1 MLDTLLSLQREIES
15 KMCLTG
21 RQHKLWFLSKK
32 RKMSQTGSVSSLWQ
46 KTSDVSLFLFQQQRR
61 LDLLTITNPGEYAYF
76 GLCACVFVI
85 HCTAQHSTPRN
96 NEYLHGASRTGL
108 FVHMGWLWGL
118 CDFSYSHNKH
128 QLHPKSKNLQKE
140 AFSHD
145 LSAFPQSCRSTPG
158 VPIPEQWVQPALL
171 CLYGKLNV
179 LSMHLGESWN
189 CIQSSG
195 RDRWGSQEGCSP
207 HMSKISGCSN
217 TLWLNNVYV
226 RHME

>member
-1 MLDTLLSLQREIES
+1 MHDTLLSLQREIES

-21 RQHKLWFLSKK
+21 RQRKLWFLSKK
-32 RKMSQTGSVSSLWQ
+32 RKNVSDWICFIFLTEDLWCLFVSFSATTKAGS
-46 KTSDVSLFLFQQQRR
+46 SDHHQPRWV
-61 LDLLTITNPGEYAYF
+61 
-76 GLCACVFVI
+76 CVFWFV
-85 HCTAQHSTPRN
+85 CMRVCYSLHSTPHN
-96 NEYLHGASRTGL
+96 NTEYLHGASRTGL
-108 FVHMGWLWGL
+108 FGHMSWSWGL

-158 VPIPEQWVQPALL
+158 VPVPEQRVQPALL
-171 CLYGKLNV
+171 RLYGKLNV

-207 HMSKISGCSN
+207 ICLKYLAALIHFD
-217 TLWLNNVYV
+217 
-226 RHME
+226 

>member
-85 HCTAQHSTPRN
+85 HCTAQHTTQQWILTWGFTDRIVCS
-96 NEYLHGASRTGL
+96 HGLVVRALWLLLFSQQASAAPQEQKPAKRGL
-108 FVHMGWLWGL
+108 FPWLV
-118 CDFSYSHNKH
+118 SISTI
-128 QLHPKSKNLQKE
+128 
-140 AFSHD
+140 
-145 LSAFPQSCRSTPG
+145 LS
-158 VPIPEQWVQPALL
+158 
-171 CLYGKLNV
+171 
-179 LSMHLGESWN
+179 
-189 CIQSSG
+189 
-195 RDRWGSQEGCSP
+195 
-207 HMSKISGCSN
+207 
-217 TLWLNNVYV
+217 
-226 RHME
+226 

>member
-1 MLDTLLSLQREIES
+1 MHDTLLSLQREIES

-76 GLCACVFVI
+76 GLCACVFVV
-85 HCTAQHSTPRN
+85 HSTAHHATTLN
-96 NEYLHGASRTGL
+96 TYTGLHGQDCL
-108 FVHMGWLWGL
+108 FTWV
-118 CDFSYSHNKH
+118 DFSYSHNKH

-140 AFSHD
+140 AFSRD

-158 VPIPEQWVQPALL
+158 VPVPEQRVQPALL

-217 TLWLNNVYV
+217 TLWLK
-226 RHME
+226 